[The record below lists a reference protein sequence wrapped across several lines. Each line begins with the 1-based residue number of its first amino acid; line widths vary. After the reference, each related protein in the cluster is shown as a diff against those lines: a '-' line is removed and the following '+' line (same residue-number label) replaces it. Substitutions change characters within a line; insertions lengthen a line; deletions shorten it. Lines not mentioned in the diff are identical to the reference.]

1 MDSKDR
7 VARYSDRSIFISKK
21 AISDIERTITITT
34 ISLFLII
41 LKANYTIRVFLGYE
55 VKRFRQCSKE
65 LAFSLA
71 ILSKIYLKELCHGS

>member
-1 MDSKDR
+1 LLKLIEIINYLSSVDSKDR

-41 LKANYTIRVFLGYE
+41 LKANYTIRVFLG
-55 VKRFRQCSKE
+55 
-65 LAFSLA
+65 
-71 ILSKIYLKELCHGS
+71 